1 MELKQKI
8 YQECLNHIL
17 KSLEAAKQAIADAQ
31 AAAED
36 DTKSSAGDKYETGRE
51 MAQQQTD
58 RSMAALNE
66 ANKLLIALNKINP
79 TVVADKVAPGSVVFT
94 NNGNFY
100 IAVSAGV
107 ITVGDDKFFAISPV
121 SPIGMK
127 LVGQEVGAEFKLN
140 EKIYQIKKV
149 V

>member
-1 MELKQKI
+1 MNLKQQI
-8 YQECLNHIL
+8 HQQCLAHIQ

-31 AAAED
+31 AAAAD

-58 RSMAALNE
+58 RNMTVLNE
-66 ANKLLIALNKINP
+66 TNKLLIALNKINP
-79 TVVADKVAPGSVVFT
+79 SVVANKIAPGSVVFT

-107 ITVGDDKFFAISPV
+107 ITVGGEKFFAVSPA
-121 SPIGMK
+121 SPIGLK
-127 LVGQEVGAEFKLN
+127 LMGLAAAAEFKLN
-140 EKIYQIKKV
+140 DKIYQIKKV
-149 V
+149 I